1 MPRLRWIPPLLLCL
15 ATLPVFAPASARSLA
30 PPHAPIEE
38 GKAVPVTPHPDQ
50 LQLLD
55 SAVPELTVNKRQV
68 FDYWR
73 RVQVAAQAD
82 AIDKLVAPDYIEHN
96 PLLPT
101 GREGLRRSV
110 AARAPQVVPDTIP
123 DLVTMLA
130 EGPLVTLALV
140 THYPEPDGSG
150 ATYTSTHFELFRLED
165 GLIAE
170 HWDSTLFRAG
180 QQVPDHGAE
189 AAVPV
194 EGVEGVAQLA
204 LVASDDPQLF
214 ANKRL
219 VFDIWRHMP
228 EGGREETAVLY
239 MDPIYIQHNPNAATG
254 RAGVQEY
261 FSRRPDT
268 SIETTLEAPLVALI
282 SEGDLVLQV
291 LETKRVQN
299 GVEYKV
305 PWFDL
310 FRIQDGLAIEHWDTA
325 SKGELPAIFEEGTQ

>member
-1 MPRLRWIPPLLLCL
+1 MKGAHKVPLLLL
-15 ATLPVFAPASARSLA
+15 LAATLAQGQSLA
-30 PPHAPIEE
+30 PPHAPLEA
-38 GKAVPVTPHPDQ
+38 GKAVPVTAHPDQ
-50 LQLLD
+50 LQLLQ
-55 SAVPELTVNKRQV
+55 SADAELAVNKRRV

-73 RVQVAAQAD
+73 QVQLGGRVDAVDSFLSAA
-82 AIDKLVAPDYIEHN
+82 YIEHN

-101 GREGLRRSV
+101 GREAFKQAL
-110 AARAPQVVPDTIP
+110 AARRQPGAVPDTIP

-130 EGPLVTLALV
+130 EGPWVAMALV

-150 ATYTSTHFELFRLED
+150 NTYTSTHFELFRLED

-180 QQVPDHGAE
+180 QQVPAYGAE

-194 EGVEGVAQLA
+194 DGVEGAAQLA
-204 LVASDDPQLF
+204 MVQSRDAQLF

-219 VFDIWRHMP
+219 VFDLWRHMP

-254 RAGVQEY
+254 RDGVQEY

-268 SIETTLEAPLVALI
+268 SIEPFLEAPLVALI
-282 SEGDLVLQV
+282 AEGDLVLQV
-291 LETKRVQN
+291 LETERVQN

-310 FRIQDGLAIEHWDTA
+310 FRIQGGLAIEHWDTA
-325 SKGELPAIFEEGTQ
+325 SKGELPAIFEEGAQ

>member
-1 MPRLRWIPPLLLCL
+1 MHSPRWTTLVLLCL
-15 ATLPVFAPASARSLA
+15 ATATAQAQSLA
-30 PPHAPIEE
+30 PPHAPLEA

-50 LQLLD
+50 RQLLQ
-55 SAVPELTVNKRQV
+55 SAVPELAVNKRTV

-73 RVQVAAQAD
+73 RAQVAGQVDAVDEFVAQG
-82 AIDKLVAPDYIEHN
+82 YIEHN

-101 GREGLRRSV
+101 GRDGLKRTL
-110 AARAPQVVPDTIP
+110 AAREAQVLVPDTIP
-123 DLVTMLA
+123 DLVTMVA
-130 EGPLVTLALV
+130 EGPWVAMALV

-150 ATYTSTHFELFRLED
+150 LSYSSTHFELFRLEA

-180 QQVPDHGAE
+180 QVVPEHGAE
-189 AAVPV
+189 AALPV
-194 EGVEGVAQLA
+194 VGVAGVAQLDM
-204 LVASDDPQLF
+204 VQSNDPQLF
-214 ANKRL
+214 MNKRL

-268 SIETTLEAPLVALI
+268 AIETTLEAPLVALFA
-282 SEGDLVLQV
+282 EGDMVVQV
-291 LETKRVQN
+291 LETERVQN
-299 GVEYKV
+299 GVTYKV
-305 PWFDL
+305 PWFDM
-310 FRIQDGLAIEHWDTA
+310 FRIADGLAIEHWDTA
-325 SKGELPAIFEEGTQ
+325 SKGELPAIFEEGAQ

>member
-1 MPRLRWIPPLLLCL
+1 MKGLRLVPLLLLGAAL
-15 ATLPVFAPASARSLA
+15 AQAQSLA
-30 PPHAPIEE
+30 PPHAPLEE
-38 GKAVPVTPHPDQ
+38 GKAVPVTAHPDQ
-50 LQLLD
+50 QQLLQ
-55 SAVPELTVNKRQV
+55 SAIPELAVNKRRV

-73 RVQVAAQAD
+73 QVQLAGRVEQLD
-82 AIDKLVAPDYIEHN
+82 EFLAPDYVEHN

-101 GREGLRRSV
+101 GREPFTQAL
-110 AARAPQVVPDTIP
+110 AARKAPGPVPDSIP
-123 DLVTMLA
+123 DLITIIA
-130 EGPLVTLALV
+130 EGPWVAMALV

-150 ATYTSTHFELFRLED
+150 NSYTSTHFELFRLQD
-165 GLIAE
+165 WLIAE

-180 QQVPDHGAE
+180 QQVPDHGAD
-189 AAVPV
+189 AALPV
-194 EGVEGVAQLA
+194 KGVAGAAQLA
-204 LVASDDPQLF
+204 MVQNADPMLF

-254 RAGVQEY
+254 RDGVQEY

-268 SIETTLEAPLVALI
+268 PIEPFLEAPLVAMVA
-282 SEGDLVLQV
+282 EGDLVLQV
-291 LETKRVQN
+291 LETERVQN

-310 FRIQDGLAIEHWDTA
+310 FRIQDGLAIEHWDSA
-325 SKGELPAIFEEGTQ
+325 SKGELPATFEENP